1 MANQIVLKKSSVIDA
16 QGVPKAP
23 LPSDLIYGELAI
35 NYAAG
40 KLYYKTASN
49 TIAEFV
55 SSGSEGLDVD
65 QTKSLTKVL
74 TLTTDWQDV
83 GISGADLATGT
94 YIVQLYAN
102 DSGAGGYNSN
112 EYYSGTMSWYSGSTF
127 TSAEL
132 PSDEIPLHRAGASS
146 DAGLYLRTYRTNNG
160 VLKLQVY
167 SNYANASSSNYVFKF
182 RRLI

>member
-1 MANQIVLKKSSVIDA
+1 MANQIILKKSSVVA
-16 QGVPKAP
+16 KAP
-23 LPSDLIYGELAI
+23 LADDLVYGELAI
-35 NYAAG
+35 NYADG
-40 KLYYKTASN
+40 KIYFKTANN

-55 SSGSEGLDVD
+55 SSSSEGLSVD
-65 QTKSLTKVL
+65 QIKTITKAI
-74 TLTTDWQDV
+74 TLSTDWQDV
-83 GISGADLATGT
+83 GISGTDLATGT
-94 YIVQLYAN
+94 YVVQLYAN
-102 DSGAGGYNSN
+102 DSSAGGLNSN
-112 EYYSGTMSWYSGSTF
+112 EYYSGTMSWYSGTTF

-160 VLKLQVY
+160 TLKLQIY

>member
-1 MANQIVLKKSSVIDA
+1 MANQIILKKSSVVA
-16 QGVPKAP
+16 KAP
-23 LPSDLIYGELAI
+23 LADDLVYGELAI
-35 NYAAG
+35 NYADG
-40 KLYYKTASN
+40 KIYFKTANN

-55 SSGSEGLDVD
+55 SSSSEGLSVD
-65 QTKSLTKVL
+65 QIKTITKAI
-74 TLTTDWQDV
+74 TLSTDWQDV
-83 GISGADLATGT
+83 GIGGTDLATGT
-94 YIVQLYAN
+94 YVVQLYAN
-102 DSGAGGYNSN
+102 DSSAGGLNSN
-112 EYYSGTMSWYSGSTF
+112 EYYSGTMSWYSGTTF

-160 VLKLQVY
+160 TIKLQIY